1 MHFPKPEIAGAGD
14 QVTRSIKND
23 QVICP
28 LFLMFGAPTMSH
40 ETTSKFGQV
49 IDKIEETSIAICLG
63 LMTLITFAN
72 VVARYAFNS
81 NILWALEMTV
91 FLFAWLV
98 LMGASYG
105 VKKHFH
111 IGVDVVINMVSP
123 GARKILALLAV
134 SACLAFC
141 ILLLIGSWN
150 YWYPFATE
158 RAWLETEDIPMP
170 EMFMFMADWFNE
182 GEAYEK
188 IPRFIPYLALP
199 LGMALLSFRFLQLS
213 WQIVKGDADRIVASH
228 DVETEFEEAFTDE
241 EALGHATEG
250 KVK

>member
-1 MHFPKPEIAGAGD
+1 MK
-14 QVTRSIKND
+14 
-23 QVICP
+23 
-28 LFLMFGAPTMSH
+28 H
-40 ETTSKFGQV
+40 ETISKLGQV
-49 IDKIEETSIAICLG
+49 IDNIEETSIAICLG

-105 VKKHFH
+105 VKKHIH
-111 IGVDVVINMVSP
+111 IGVDVIINMVSP
-123 GARKILALLAV
+123 GARKVLALLSV
-134 SACLAFC
+134 SACLAFSV
-141 ILLLIGSWN
+141 LLLIGSWN
-150 YWYPFATE
+150 YWYPFITE

-170 EMFMFMADWFNE
+170 EMFMFLADWFNE

-199 LGMALLSFRFLQLS
+199 LGMALLTLRFLQLA
-213 WQIVKGDADRIVASH
+213 WRIITGDLDRIVASH
-228 DVETEFEEAFTDE
+228 EVEDELE
-241 EALGHATEG
+241 EALAYEEDLKHAAKG
-250 KVK
+250 QVK